1 MLFRSG
7 KKTLYLTKG
16 LSTILTDGQA
26 PFAARA
32 IPSMVDEICAKI
44 NQRVEEIIANDRS
57 NLPTQIVSSGQAK
70 RDLQYYQDYG
80 AKETVICQIFAN
92 QAPDGQF
99 HSDYILNEL
108 PEAAFMAWL
117 QDPEGFI
124 ETEAEQYIKIN
135 QEKFL
140 LQFLKDDA
148 LLAEY
153 QALMQDTENPI
164 HRMKAITEA
173 LKASG
178 AKTVTVT
185 VEKDGKELTFKTAAN
200 SLTGHRNYYSTYDI
214 PAQDRR
220 EFERLFGRSAN
231 YSAEDIIRITY
242 GKKTLYEAPP
252 IQAEDMAERIEMGG
266 MQLG

>member
-1 MLFRSG
+1 
-7 KKTLYLTKG
+7 
-16 LSTILTDGQA
+16 
-26 PFAARA
+26 
-32 IPSMVDEICAKI
+32 
-44 NQRVEEIIANDRS
+44 
-57 NLPTQIVSSGQAK
+57 
-70 RDLQYYQDYG
+70 
-80 AKETVICQIFAN
+80 
-92 QAPDGQF
+92 
-99 HSDYILNEL
+99 
-108 PEAAFMAWL
+108 MAWL

-124 ETEAEQYIKIN
+124 ETEADQHIKIN

-148 LLAEY
+148 LLEEY

-173 LKASG
+173 IKASG

-185 VEKDGKELTFKTAAN
+185 VQKDGAELTFKTGAN

-231 YSAEDIIRITY
+231 YTAEDIIRITY
-242 GKKTLYEAPP
+242 GKNTIYEAPP
-252 IQAEDMAERIEMGG
+252 LQMEGMVEDMKIGG
-266 MQLG
+266 MGFG

>member
-1 MLFRSG
+1 
-7 KKTLYLTKG
+7 
-16 LSTILTDGQA
+16 
-26 PFAARA
+26 
-32 IPSMVDEICAKI
+32 
-44 NQRVEEIIANDRS
+44 
-57 NLPTQIVSSGQAK
+57 
-70 RDLQYYQDYG
+70 
-80 AKETVICQIFAN
+80 
-92 QAPDGQF
+92 
-99 HSDYILNEL
+99 
-108 PEAAFMAWL
+108 MAWL

-220 EFERLFGRSAN
+220 EFERLFGRSAD
-231 YSAEDIIRITY
+231 YCAEDIIRITY

-252 IQAEDMAERIEMGG
+252 IQAEDMAERIELGG

>member
-1 MLFRSG
+1 
-7 KKTLYLTKG
+7 
-16 LSTILTDGQA
+16 
-26 PFAARA
+26 
-32 IPSMVDEICAKI
+32 
-44 NQRVEEIIANDRS
+44 
-57 NLPTQIVSSGQAK
+57 
-70 RDLQYYQDYG
+70 
-80 AKETVICQIFAN
+80 
-92 QAPDGQF
+92 
-99 HSDYILNEL
+99 
-108 PEAAFMAWL
+108 
-117 QDPEGFI
+117 
-124 ETEAEQYIKIN
+124 
-135 QEKFL
+135 
-140 LQFLKDDA
+140 
-148 LLAEY
+148 
-153 QALMQDTENPI
+153 MQDTENPI

-185 VEKDGKELTFKTAAN
+185 VEKDGMELTFKTAAN

>member
-1 MLFRSG
+1 
-7 KKTLYLTKG
+7 
-16 LSTILTDGQA
+16 
-26 PFAARA
+26 
-32 IPSMVDEICAKI
+32 
-44 NQRVEEIIANDRS
+44 
-57 NLPTQIVSSGQAK
+57 
-70 RDLQYYQDYG
+70 
-80 AKETVICQIFAN
+80 
-92 QAPDGQF
+92 
-99 HSDYILNEL
+99 
-108 PEAAFMAWL
+108 MAWL

-124 ETEAEQYIKIN
+124 ETEADQHIKIN

-185 VEKDGKELTFKTAAN
+185 VEKDGMELTFKTAAN

-220 EFERLFGRSAN
+220 EFEQLFGRSAN
-231 YSAEDIIRITY
+231 YCAEDITRITY
-242 GKKTLYEAPP
+242 GKKTLYETPP

>member
-1 MLFRSG
+1 MTGVQTCALP
-7 KKTLYLTKG
+7 
-16 LSTILTDGQA
+16 IL
-26 PFAARA
+26 
-32 IPSMVDEICAKI
+32 
-44 NQRVEEIIANDRS
+44 
-57 NLPTQIVSSGQAK
+57 VSSGQAK

-124 ETEAEQYIKIN
+124 ETEADQHIKIN

-185 VEKDGKELTFKTAAN
+185 NLLSLNASIEAARA
-200 SLTGHRNYYSTYDI
+200 GE
-214 PAQDRR
+214 A
-220 EFERLFGRSAN
+220 GRGFSVVAGEIRAL
-231 YSAEDIIRITY
+231 AEDR
-242 GKKTLYEAPP
+242 KSVV
-252 IQAEDMAERIEMGG
+252 
-266 MQLG
+266 

>member
-1 MLFRSG
+1 MREEVLRLSHVTYQEQGNTPLRDFSLNIFAG
-7 KKTLYLTKG
+7 EIMGLIPLNCGHSMTALTE
-16 LSTILTDGQA
+16 LL
-26 PFAARA
+26 R
-32 IPSMVDEICAKI
+32 
-44 NQRVEEIIANDRS
+44 R
-57 NLPTQIVSSGQAK
+57 NLPLQTVTGWREAH
-70 RDLQYYQDYG
+70 DLQSYQEHG
-80 AKETVICQIFAN
+80 AKEDALRMLFGGHT
-92 QAPDGQF
+92 PEGKF
-99 HSDYILNEL
+99 HSDYAMCEM
-108 PEAAFMAWL
+108 PEAAFLSWL
-117 QDPEGFI
+117 QDPDSFI
-124 ETEAEQYIKIN
+124 QTEAETYIKSN
-135 QEKFL
+135 PERFL

-220 EFERLFGRSAN
+220 EFERLFGRSAD
-231 YSAEDIIRITY
+231 YCAEDIIRITY

>member
-1 MLFRSG
+1 
-7 KKTLYLTKG
+7 
-16 LSTILTDGQA
+16 
-26 PFAARA
+26 
-32 IPSMVDEICAKI
+32 
-44 NQRVEEIIANDRS
+44 
-57 NLPTQIVSSGQAK
+57 
-70 RDLQYYQDYG
+70 
-80 AKETVICQIFAN
+80 
-92 QAPDGQF
+92 
-99 HSDYILNEL
+99 
-108 PEAAFMAWL
+108 MAWL

-185 VEKDGKELTFKTAAN
+185 VEK
-200 SLTGHRNYYSTYDI
+200 
-214 PAQDRR
+214 
-220 EFERLFGRSAN
+220 
-231 YSAEDIIRITY
+231 
-242 GKKTLYEAPP
+242 
-252 IQAEDMAERIEMGG
+252 MAWN
-266 MQLG
+266 